1 MKKYGILINS
11 QTGVPVR
18 NTGFQ
23 ELEIPSGNI
32 LPLNTEVVIF
42 TNSTPDFNLLQAF
55 FFTDPDRL
63 TTEYKQPIQGG
74 VVYDF
79 NTKSFNFHKEDYSIK
94 LDDVKFVRNQLLSNT
109 DKYMLIP
116 DLPQSIKN
124 DVVAY
129 RTALRNITDKVG
141 TEWKTV
147 FDVQWPEFPSKLI
160 RKPVVPP
167 QV

>member
-1 MKKYGILINS
+1 
-11 QTGVPVR
+11 
-18 NTGFQ
+18 
-23 ELEIPSGNI
+23 
-32 LPLNTEVVIF
+32 
-42 TNSTPDFNLLQAF
+42 
-55 FFTDPDRL
+55 
-63 TTEYKQPIQGG
+63 
-74 VVYDF
+74 
-79 NTKSFNFHKEDYSIK
+79 
-94 LDDVKFVRNQLLSNT
+94 
-109 DKYMLIP
+109 MLIP